1 MKEDKPLLLDVEV
14 TVRFL
19 IPEFCYNSDVEGDED
34 QLRALVQQ
42 ELEERGEEYINWY
55 DNEFLLVSVKPIV

>member
-1 MKEDKPLLLDVEV
+1 MNDKPLLLDVEV

-19 IPEFCYNSDVEGDED
+19 IPELCYNSDVEGDKN
-34 QLRALVQQ
+34 QLFALVQQ

-55 DNEFLLVSVKPIV
+55 NNEFVLISVKPIV